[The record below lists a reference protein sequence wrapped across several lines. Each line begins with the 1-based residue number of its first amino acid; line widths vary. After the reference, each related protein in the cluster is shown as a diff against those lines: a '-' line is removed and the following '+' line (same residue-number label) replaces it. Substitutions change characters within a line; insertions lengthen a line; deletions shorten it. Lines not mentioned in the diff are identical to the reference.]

1 MKKLIIGFLS
11 LVSISTFANTLS
23 CSGFDSTGG
32 SSKLISLTMSL
43 ATDHN
48 VGGTSAEIKF
58 ISADGRFD
66 IEVLARTYGNPDKGD
81 IAVYVTDNT
90 SGAVQSSMFNSR
102 FASIGLNTQKRLPL
116 SLECRIK

>member
-1 MKKLIIGFLS
+1 MKKLLIGFLA
-11 LVSISTFANTLS
+11 LISISTFANTLS

-32 SSKLISLTMSL
+32 SSKLISLSMPLT
-43 ATDHN
+43 TDYN

-58 ISADGRFD
+58 NSIDGRFS

-81 IAVYVTDNT
+81 IAVYVTGNT

-102 FASIGLNTQKRLPL
+102 LASIVLNTPKRLPL